1 MSMCDSSR
9 APHGAGVGLS
19 DNCFPDSGS
28 RYGESLIV
36 NGQHTMQSMVIL
48 LSIPPHPMQSLENHK
63 DMYDHTRQR

>member
-19 DNCFPDSGS
+19 DNYLPDSRS

-36 NGQHTMQSMVIL
+36 NGQHTMQSMGITL
-48 LSIPPHPMQSLENHK
+48 HPSLSNAESLENHK